1 MKLKRPLKGSE
12 VGVDVKMVQRALN
25 AAPSRTVIAVTS
37 HYDATTQRRVSRF
50 RLANSLNPGTH
61 FDQEML
67 DALWPYFDA
76 YGRWRYRLYQ
86 PPKPAPVLIA
96 PKQGF
101 ASLDK
106 SLWEPFSR
114 GRKLGFSDLGT
125 YNPASRLPSG
135 RPSDH
140 AVYPAL
146 AYDLGISP
154 ATGYYNQKARAY
166 FNDLMGEPEI
176 EYIIL
181 SPKIW
186 SRAKGLHAYNGG
198 DHYNHIHVSGRGL

>member
-1 MKLKRPLKGSE
+1 
-12 VGVDVKMVQRALN
+12 MVQRALN
-25 AAPSRTVIAVTS
+25 AAPARTNIAVTS
-37 HYDATTQRRVSRF
+37 VYDDTTQRRMSRF
-50 RLANSLNPGTH
+50 RAANSLNPGKH
-61 FDQEML
+61 FDQETL
-67 DALWPYFDA
+67 DELWPYFDA
-76 YGRWRYRLYQ
+76 YGRWRYRLYK
-86 PPKPAPVLIA
+86 PPVPPPVLIA

-154 ATGYYNQKARAY
+154 ATGYSNPKARAY

-176 EYIIL
+176 EYVIL
-181 SPKIW
+181 GDKIW
-186 SRAKGLHAYNGG
+186 SRAKGFHSYTAGGHAG
-198 DHYNHIHVSGRGL
+198 HIHVSGRGL